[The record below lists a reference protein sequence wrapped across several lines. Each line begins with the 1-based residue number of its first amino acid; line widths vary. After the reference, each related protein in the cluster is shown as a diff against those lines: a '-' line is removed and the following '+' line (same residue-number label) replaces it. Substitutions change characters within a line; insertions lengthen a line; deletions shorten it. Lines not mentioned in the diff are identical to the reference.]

1 MSCAQWPHQ
10 PRLRIPTLYRKTVNS
25 GLRTTRYSFLRLRA
39 FVCAVADNAC
49 ASAGST
55 SCARAV
61 SALVRSLIDLSSVAL
76 AVWTT
81 RRSAKMK
88 KTLRIIWCQRVA
100 AISDRRK
107 LYQTALEVLAAA
119 NASSLVGV

>member
-1 MSCAQWPHQ
+1 M
-10 PRLRIPTLYRKTVNS
+10 LYRKTVNS
-25 GLRTTRYSFLRLRA
+25 GLRNTRYSFFRLRA
-39 FVCAVADNAC
+39 FVCAVADKAC

-55 SCARAV
+55 SRASAV
-61 SALVRSLIDLSSVAL
+61 SALAKFLIDLSSLAV

-81 RRSAKMK
+81 RRSAKLK

-119 NASSLVGV
+119 NAATTISLASPCGEWIPRR